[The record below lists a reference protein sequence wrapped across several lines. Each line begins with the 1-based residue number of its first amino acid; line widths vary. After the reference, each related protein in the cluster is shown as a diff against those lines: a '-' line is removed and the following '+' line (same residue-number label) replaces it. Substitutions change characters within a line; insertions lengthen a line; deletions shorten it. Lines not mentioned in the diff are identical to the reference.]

1 MITSKKIKN
10 NLIANTAIM
19 GSLSC
24 CVTSFWMERRMASL
38 ADCYDTT
45 IMSQSSQR
53 SLLKCTTRR
62 QKALVGHEVSN
73 RKSVMTWHD
82 SLSRCSTTFNTT
94 NNCYTHVDN
103 KTSNPTFSDTVEA
116 AGIFSR
122 SSAIHNITE
131 SLIHW
136 LPIVCIIWMIFKA
149 IYDDKSALDDDK
161 SKHRQKS

>member
-62 QKALVGHEVSN
+62 QKALVGHE
-73 RKSVMTWHD
+73 
-82 SLSRCSTTFNTT
+82 
-94 NNCYTHVDN
+94 
-103 KTSNPTFSDTVEA
+103 TSNPTFSDTVEA